1 MNATGNINPIGNKNL
16 SHFNNASSGA
26 LKIHKENVH
35 MNVSSNSHKFKDGKV
50 NSSKVPFSN
59 SFNLTKFQGMKSN
72 LHNQT
77 KGNFSHVELNK
88 NLKNNQS
95 TSLHKDFIDKF
106 LNNKITNYYKYLHK
120 KYSNTTYYGAIKL
133 IANSYFK
140 QFKAELNKIEY
151 NVSNDIKDMETNL
164 VHLYYETTSTT
175 ESVDSLIIHY
185 IENKTNDLETYVKKC
200 LHMKTDV
207 MTNLSSNHARKQNII
222 NNKTLALNK
231 HQTMNQTNKLSI
243 AIQSLINAPV
253 FFTANTS
260 DIKHQV
266 SMAKQ
271 NQKFS
276 QIQSIRNHMNII
288 HGSQK
293 SQNNNNPQNMMGIVT
308 KLPLAIKKEH
318 SKT

>member
-16 SHFNNASSGA
+16 THPTNASSGA

-35 MNVSSNSHKFKDGKV
+35 INVSSDCHKFKDGKV
-50 NSSKVPFSN
+50 NSSKAPFSN
-59 SFNLTKFQGMKSN
+59 SFNLTKIQGMKSN

-77 KGNFSHVELNK
+77 KGNFSRVQLNK
-88 NLKNNQS
+88 NLTKNQTTN
-95 TSLHKDFIDKF
+95 LHKDFIDTF

-133 IANSYFK
+133 IADSYFK
-140 QFKAELNKIEY
+140 QFKAELNKIEN
-151 NVSNDIKDMETNL
+151 NVTNDIKDMETNL

-200 LHMKTDV
+200 LHIKTDV

-231 HQTMNQTNKLSI
+231 HQTMNQTNKPSM
-243 AIQSLINAPV
+243 AIQSLINTPV
-253 FFTANTS
+253 FFSANTS
-260 DIKHQV
+260 YIKQGL
-266 SMAKQ
+266 MAKQ
-271 NQKFS
+271 SKKFS
-276 QIQSIRNHMNII
+276 QIMSIRKHMNKIQRVS
-288 HGSQK
+288 G